1 MFYRFWIKASETNVT
16 YGLLFINQSIN
27 GTARFSIALIF
38 FYLVKGESI
47 EIIIFMRISDTLD
60 FLGVMISEHGYRR
73 RSSNEGIIARMS

>member
-1 MFYRFWIKASETNVT
+1 METAARAIVT
-16 YGLLFINQSIN
+16 RAIGITIHQSIN

-38 FYLVKGESI
+38 FLVKGESI

>member
-16 YGLLFINQSIN
+16 YGLLFINQSM
-27 GTARFSIALIF
+27 APPDSRLRSYIF
-38 FYLVKGESI
+38 LVKGESI

>member
-1 MFYRFWIKASETNVT
+1 MIT
-16 YGLLFINQSIN
+16 YGLLTSINQWHRQILDC
-27 GTARFSIALIF
+27 AHILF
-38 FYLVKGESI
+38 LVKGESI